1 MIGLEQV
8 LISLPLQLT
17 DTCVKNGGTHFLA
30 EIASREFMDN
40 LVSLLKS
47 EGAPLNAEVQGKI
60 LELIQNWAMAAQGR
74 MDLMYLGET
83 YRKLQNE
90 GYRFPPKT
98 EMSGSMLESSAVSV
112 PQPSALKQK
121 LICESASAP
130 RVDRL

>member
-1 MIGLEQV
+1 
-8 LISLPLQLT
+8 LT

-47 EGAPLNAEVQGKI
+47 EGAPLNPDVQRKI

-74 MDLMYLGET
+74 MDLIYLGET

-90 GYRFPPKT
+90 GFQFPPKT
-98 EMSGSMLESSAVSV
+98 EMSGSMLESNAVSV
-112 PQPSALKQK
+112 ENPS
-121 LICESASAP
+121 LISSVHVATWN
-130 RVDRL
+130 LG